1 MPKDDPSLSAL
12 IGAMRARLSTDDRLL
27 LEAIHEPT
35 VVAVPPEDAF
45 RDLCVLADGRIR
57 HYGFEVVG
65 GVHQRVFIES
75 GDCGLSWKRHLV
87 HAPDEMG
94 ACTRSPASGRW
105 LTLMP
110 MLRKPHSA
118 YPGLAVHPEGGTWAL
133 FSATGP
139 GGHDVVRRR
148 VSALQLANIRQPLA
162 LRTRPRLIC
171 AAQLREG
178 AVTHPVVMR
187 SDDDGETWAPAHLRP
202 APPFVPAFPHR
213 GVRWQQ
219 YACEPTVTELA
230 DGTLIALARTSQDFH
245 YQYVSRDGGETWTD
259 PAPSPFHGTITMPA
273 LLRLADGRQL
283 LFWCDTQPLPELEH
297 AEPYLSASEIEGTSE
312 DVFTNRDA
320 CHAALAHDDFT
331 GWQGFRELFLNP
343 IRNDADF
350 RLSGHCKLDK
360 SVHQFQALEL
370 PFGKVMVA
378 LGQCVTSRRIL
389 VFDLQWLGEKTR
401 AMDFSNGLAGLSTHS
416 YIRSLTGNI
425 RGWGGHC
432 AWNRISGAKLV
443 PSPDGDP
450 VEVLKIACSGDR
462 DLVSPITGATWNFPA
477 GRRGAVT
484 LQMQTP
490 GAGVT
495 LSLTD
500 RWFNPSD
507 LHVPD
512 YAAFSTP
519 VQQLVPAVWSTVRVE
534 WDLDARTAALVVN
547 GDRQADLPLRNPS
560 ETGLNYLHLLALAD
574 TPEDPGTLVRSLHAE
589 LACSQ

>member
-1 MPKDDPSLSAL
+1 MPEDDFSLSAL
-12 IGAMRARLSTDDRLL
+12 IGAMRGRLSADDRFQ
-27 LEAIHEPT
+27 LEAIREPT

-57 HYGFEVVG
+57 HYGFAVIG
-65 GVHQRVFIES
+65 GVRQRVFIES

-87 HAPDEMG
+87 HAPGELG

-105 LTLMP
+105 LTVIP
-110 MLRKPHSA
+110 VSREPDPA
-118 YPGLAVHPEGGTWAL
+118 YPALAGHPEGGTWAL

-139 GGHDVVRRR
+139 GGRDVVRRR
-148 VSALQLANIRQPLA
+148 VSALPLANIRQPLA
-162 LRTRPRLIC
+162 LRARHRLIC

-178 AVTHPVVMR
+178 PITHPVVLR

-202 APPFVPAFPHR
+202 APPFVPVFPHR

-230 DGTLIALARTSQDFH
+230 DGTLVALARTSQDFH

-259 PAPSPFHGTITMPA
+259 PVPSPFHGTITMPA
-273 LLRLADGRQL
+273 LLRLTDGRQL
-283 LFWCDTQPLPELEH
+283 LFWCDTQPLPELDH
-297 AEPYLSASEIEGTSE
+297 AEPYLVASEIEGSSE

-320 CHAALAHDDFT
+320 CHAALSDDAFT
-331 GWQGFRELFLNP
+331 RWQGFRELFLNP
-343 IRNDADF
+343 IRNDADY

-360 SVHQFQALEL
+360 SVHQFQAIEL
-370 PFGKVMVA
+370 PFGKVMLA
-378 LGQCVTSRRIL
+378 LGQCATSRRIL
-389 VFDLQWLGEKTR
+389 VFDPEWLCEKER

-416 YIRSLTGNI
+416 FVRSLTGNI

-432 AWNRISGAKLV
+432 AWNRVSGAKLV

-450 VEVLKIACSGDR
+450 VEVLKIACSGDP
-462 DLVSPITGATWNFPA
+462 DLVSPVSGATWNFPA

-507 LHVPD
+507 LHAPG
-512 YAAFSTP
+512 YAAFSTL
-519 VQQLVPAVWSTVRVE
+519 VQQLAPDVWSTVRVE
-534 WDLDARTAALVVN
+534 WDLDAGAAVLAVN
-547 GDRQADLPLRNPS
+547 GRRQADLPLLNPS
-560 ETGLNYLHLLALAD
+560 ETGLNYLHLLALAG
-574 TPEDPGTLVRSLHAE
+574 TPEDPGTLVRSFRAGV
-589 LACSQ
+589 A